1 MTSRSSIRIRTRRT
15 ALAAATA
22 TAAFLLAACGG
33 DGDGGSGHEGPH
45 ASASAGAEAGSTAG
59 NGTGENAHNAQ
70 DVAFAQGMIQH
81 HRQALEMARLAADRS
96 ASAEV
101 EDLAAR
107 IEKAQEPE
115 ITTMTG
121 WLTAWG
127 EEVPESMPG
136 MDHSAHSGM
145 PGMMGDE
152 DMTKLKEASG
162 REFDTMFLTMM
173 VEHHEG
179 AVEMA
184 GTEKAKGRYAPA
196 KTLADAIATA
206 QNAEIT
212 EMNKLLGKDGG
223 NGKDGKN
230 GKDGESGKD

>member
-1 MTSRSSIRIRTRRT
+1 MNNIRTLTRRT
-15 ALAAATA
+15 ALVAATV
-22 TAAFLLAACGG
+22 TAALVLAACGG
-33 DGDGGSGHEGPH
+33 DSDGDRAHEGPH
-45 ASASAGAEAGSTAG
+45 GSASANADSAGTAG
-59 NGTGENAHNAQ
+59 DQAGENAHNAQ
-70 DVAFAQGMIQH
+70 DVTFAQGMVPH

-107 IEKAQEPE
+107 IEKAQDPE

-127 EEVPESMPG
+127 EEVPGPTASTGSMPG

-145 PGMMGDE
+145 PGMMDGQ
-152 DMTKLKEASG
+152 DMAELEKATG
-162 REFDTMFLTMM
+162 RTFDTKFLTMM

-184 GTEKAKGRYAPA
+184 GDEKAKGRYAPA
-196 KTLADAIATA
+196 KALADDVVTA
-206 QNAEIT
+206 QNAEIR
-212 EMNKLLGKDGG
+212 EMDKLLGED
-223 NGKDGKN
+223 
-230 GKDGESGKD
+230 

>member
-1 MTSRSSIRIRTRRT
+1 MNSIRTRTRRT
-15 ALAAATA
+15 ALVAATA

-33 DGDGGSGHEGPH
+33 GSGDDSGGSAHEGPH
-45 ASASAGAEAGSTAG
+45 GSASASADAGGTPG
-59 NGTGENAHNAQ
+59 NETGEKAHNAQ
-70 DVAFAQGMIQH
+70 DVAFAQGMIPH

-101 EDLAAR
+101 ENLAAR
-107 IEKAQEPE
+107 IEKAQDPE

-127 EEVPESMPG
+127 EDVPEPAAPNASPGATEPMPG
-136 MDHSAHSGM
+136 MDHSGHSGM
-145 PGMMGDE
+145 PGMMDGQ
-152 DMTKLKEASG
+152 DMAELEKASG
-162 REFDTMFLTMM
+162 RAFDTMFLTMM

-184 GTEKAKGRYAPA
+184 GTEQAEGRYAPA
-196 KTLADAIATA
+196 RALADDIVTA

-212 EMNKLLGKDGG
+212 EMNKLLGK
-223 NGKDGKN
+223 K
-230 GKDGESGKD
+230 

>member
-1 MTSRSSIRIRTRRT
+1 MNNIRTLTRRT
-15 ALAAATA
+15 VLVAVTA
-22 TAAFLLAACGG
+22 TVALVLAACAG
-33 DGDGGSGHEGPH
+33 DGDGGNGHEGPH
-45 ASASAGAEAGSTAG
+45 GAASASADAGSNARSNTG
-59 NGTGENAHNAQ
+59 NEAGENAHNAQ
-70 DVAFAQGMIQH
+70 DVAFAQGMIPH

-107 IEKAQEPE
+107 IEKAQDPE

-127 EEVPESMPG
+127 EEVPEAAGSAESMPG

-145 PGMMGDE
+145 PGMMDGQ
-152 DMTKLKEASG
+152 DMAELEKASG
-162 REFDTMFLTMM
+162 RAFDTRFLTMM
-173 VEHHEG
+173 VEHHQG

-184 GTEKAKGRYAPA
+184 GTEKADGRYAPA
-196 KTLADAIATA
+196 KALADDIVTA

-212 EMNKLLGKDGG
+212 EMNTLLGKD
-223 NGKDGKN
+223 
-230 GKDGESGKD
+230 

>member
-1 MTSRSSIRIRTRRT
+1 MNSIRTRTRRT
-15 ALAAATA
+15 ALVAATA

-33 DGDGGSGHEGPH
+33 GSGDGSGGSAHEGPH
-45 ASASAGAEAGSTAG
+45 GSASASADAGSTPG
-59 NGTGENAHNAQ
+59 NETGEKAHNAQ
-70 DVAFAQGMIQH
+70 DVAFAQGMIPH
-81 HRQALEMARLAADRS
+81 HRQALEMARLAPDRS
-96 ASAEV
+96 ASSEA

-107 IEKAQEPE
+107 IEKAQDPE

-127 EEVPESMPG
+127 EEVPEPMAG

-152 DMTKLKEASG
+152 DMAKLKDASG
-162 REFDTMFLTMM
+162 RAFDTMFLTMM

-184 GTEKAKGRYAPA
+184 ATEQAEGRYAPA
-196 KTLADAIATA
+196 KALADDIVTA

-212 EMNKLLGKDGG
+212 EMNKLLGK
-223 NGKDGKN
+223 K
-230 GKDGESGKD
+230 

>member
-1 MTSRSSIRIRTRRT
+1 MNSIRTRTRRT
-15 ALAAATA
+15 ALVAATA

-33 DGDGGSGHEGPH
+33 GSGDDSGGSAHEGPH
-45 ASASAGAEAGSTAG
+45 GSASASADAGSTPG
-59 NGTGENAHNAQ
+59 NETGEKAHNAQ
-70 DVAFAQGMIQH
+70 DVAFAQGMIPH
-81 HRQALEMARLAADRS
+81 HRQALEMARLAPDRS

-107 IEKAQEPE
+107 IEKAQDPE

-127 EEVPESMPG
+127 EEVPEPMAG

-152 DMTKLKEASG
+152 DMAKLKDASG
-162 REFDTMFLTMM
+162 RAFDTMFLTMM

-184 GTEKAKGRYAPA
+184 ATEQAEGRYAPA
-196 KTLADAIATA
+196 KALADDIVTA

-212 EMNKLLGKDGG
+212 EMNKLLGK
-223 NGKDGKN
+223 K
-230 GKDGESGKD
+230 

>member
-1 MTSRSSIRIRTRRT
+1 MNSIRTLTRRS
-15 ALAAATA
+15 ALVAATA
-22 TAAFLLAACGG
+22 TAAFVLAACGG
-33 DGDGGSGHEGPH
+33 DSGNDSGGSAHEGPH
-45 ASASAGAEAGSTAG
+45 GSASASADAGSTPG
-59 NGTGENAHNAQ
+59 NETGEKAHNAQ
-70 DVAFAQGMIQH
+70 DVAFAQGMIPH

-107 IEKAQEPE
+107 IEKAQDPE

-127 EEVPESMPG
+127 EDVPEPAASNTPTGSAEPMPG
-136 MDHSAHSGM
+136 MDHSGHSGM
-145 PGMMGDE
+145 PGMMDDQ
-152 DMTKLKEASG
+152 DMAELEQASG
-162 REFDTMFLTMM
+162 RAFDTMFLTMM

-184 GTEKAKGRYAPA
+184 GTEKAEGRYAPA
-196 KTLADAIATA
+196 KALADDIVTA

-212 EMNKLLGKDGG
+212 EMNKLLGK
-223 NGKDGKN
+223 K
-230 GKDGESGKD
+230 

>member
-1 MTSRSSIRIRTRRT
+1 MTSRTSIRIRTRRT

-22 TAAFLLAACGG
+22 TAAFLLAACG

-59 NGTGENAHNAQ
+59 KETGENAHNAQ
-70 DVAFAQGMIQH
+70 DVAFAQGMIPH

-96 ASAEV
+96 ASAGV

-107 IEKAQEPE
+107 IEKAQDPE

-152 DMTKLKEASG
+152 DMAKLKEASG

-196 KTLADAIATA
+196 KDLADAIATA

-223 NGKDGKN
+223 NGGN
-230 GKDGESGKD
+230 GKDGKHGGNGKD